1 MVHYANE
8 TMTAQ
13 RRRHARLINRLYL
26 VACLV
31 FSVYVTWTSVM
42 AYDHDEL
49 AQSIALILIVS
60 LPCFSAALTYACRGD
75 YAFFGISM
83 VSLSLFIHWGMK
95 CLILASEPD
104 LGHYT
109 FLGFDSAWAYICII
123 VFATMLPATM
133 CFGSKLAN
141 PIRELLQRL

>member
-1 MVHYANE
+1 MYFTNE
-8 TMTAQ
+8 NTAVR

-31 FSVYVTWTSVM
+31 FSAYVTWTSVM

-49 AQSIALILIVS
+49 AQSIALVLIIS
-60 LPCFSAALTYACRGD
+60 LPCFSAALTYACNGD

-95 CLILASEPD
+95 CLILASEPE
-104 LGHYT
+104 LGHYI
-109 FLGFDSAWAYICII
+109 FLGFDSAWAYICVI

-133 CFGSKLAN
+133 CFGSKLSN